1 MKTVRSFAAGNWHA
15 APGNSGVEL
24 RDPTTEESLAQVSAE
39 GLDMAQVA
47 QHARVQGGA
56 PLREMS
62 HEARGELLI
71 GMSKAIHA
79 IRDEL
84 LDLSM
89 KSCGTTR
96 KDSKFD
102 IDGASGTLYHYGALG
117 KDLAGGTVLEDGEG
131 EQLGRSSVFWGRH
144 ARVPRNG
151 VAVHIN
157 AFNFPAW
164 GFAEKAAAAIL
175 AGMPVITKPA
185 SSTCLVTERC
195 IEAIVDAGV
204 LPDGV
209 LSLICGSVGDL
220 FDHLNGQDVVAFTG
234 SADTGLRIRSH
245 QNLLSQSVPVNV
257 EADSLNAAFLGEDVE
272 PGSETWNL
280 MVREV
285 AREVTQKSGQKCTAV
300 RRIFIPES
308 RRDAFVDSFL
318 EELSS
323 RVTGSPYDE
332 TVNMGPL
339 ATEDQLH
346 SVLEGIGRLKEV
358 ADVIHGHGERCDGIG
373 VSAGKGYFVAP
384 TLLEARDEGG
394 ADVIH
399 DLEVFGPVS
408 TVCRYD
414 GSSASAACLNS
425 RGAGTLVTS
434 VYSDSDEW
442 VHDFLNRGG
451 SYSGRFYLGSEKMA
465 PQAPGSGLALPS
477 SLHGGP
483 GRAGGGAELGGL
495 RALDLYS
502 QRIALQGSKRTV
514 ETFVR
519 P

>member
-1 MKTVRSFAAGNWHA
+1 MKTVRSYTGEKWHA
-15 APGNSGVEL
+15 AEGGKGVEL
-24 RDPTTEESLAQVSAE
+24 RDPSTEEPLAHVSAD
-39 GLDMAQVA
+39 GLNMGDLV
-47 QHARVQGGA
+47 QHARNQGGA
-56 PLREMS
+56 ALRELS
-62 HEARGELLI
+62 HESRGELLV
-71 GMSKAIHA
+71 GMSKAIHG

-84 LDLSM
+84 LELSM

-102 IDGASGTLYHYGALG
+102 VDGASGTLYHYGALG
-117 KDLAGGTVLEDGEG
+117 QELGSGVFLEDGDG

-151 VAVHIN
+151 VAIHIN

-175 AGMPVITKPA
+175 AGMPVVTKPA

-195 IEAIVDAGV
+195 IEAIVEAGV

-220 FDHLNGQDVVAFTG
+220 FEHLNEQDVVAFTG
-234 SADTGLRIRSH
+234 SAGTALRIRSH
-245 QNLLSQSVPVNV
+245 ANLLAKSIPVNV
-257 EADSLNAAFLGEDVE
+257 EADSLNAAFLADDIE

-280 MVREV
+280 MIREV

-300 RRIFIPES
+300 RRIFVPNS
-308 RRDAFVDSFL
+308 LRDAFVDEFI
-318 EELSS
+318 EELGN
-323 RVTGSPYDE
+323 RVTGTPYADS
-332 TVNMGPL
+332 VNMGPL
-339 ATEDQLH
+339 ATEDQLE
-346 SVLEGIGRLKEV
+346 SVLEGISRLREV
-358 ADVIHGHGERCDGIG
+358 ADVIHGTGERCDGVG
-373 VSAGKGYFVAP
+373 AKEGQGYFVSP

-394 ADVIH
+394 DEIIH

-408 TVCRYD
+408 TLCRYD
-414 GSSASAACLNS
+414 GTSASAACLNS

-434 VYSDSDEW
+434 IYSDSDEW
-442 VHDFLNRGG
+442 VHDFLRRGG
-451 SYSGRFYLGSEKMA
+451 SYSGRFYLASERMA

-483 GRAGGGAELGGL
+483 GRAGGGEELGGL

-502 QRIALQGSKRTV
+502 QRIALQGAKRTV

-519 P
+519 S

>member
-1 MKTVRSFAAGNWHA
+1 MKNVRSYAGGEWYDA
-15 APGNSGVEL
+15 KGDQGVEL
-24 RDPTTEESLAQVSAE
+24 RDPSTEESLARVSAQ
-39 GLDMAQVA
+39 GLDMAQMV
-47 QHARVQGGA
+47 QHSRIQGGA
-56 PLREMS
+56 ALRELT
-62 HEARGELLI
+62 HEGRGELLI
-71 GMSKAIHA
+71 GMSKAIHS
-79 IRDEL
+79 IREEL

-117 KDLAGGTVLEDGEG
+117 QELGNGSFLEDGAG

-175 AGMPVITKPA
+175 AGMPVVTKPA

-195 IEAIVDAGV
+195 IEAIVDSGV

-220 FDHLNGQDVVAFTG
+220 FDHLNEQDVVAFTG
-234 SADTGLRIRSH
+234 SANTGLKIRSH
-245 QNLLSQSVPVNV
+245 GNLLARSIPVNI
-257 EADSLNAAFLGEDVE
+257 EADSLNAAFLADDVE

-280 MVREV
+280 MIREV

-300 RRIFIPES
+300 RRIFVPEG
-308 RRDAFVDSFL
+308 RRDHFVESFL
-318 EELSS
+318 EELAS

-339 ATEDQLH
+339 ATEDQLN
-346 SVLEGIGRLKEV
+346 SVIEGIGQLREV
-358 ADVIHGHGERCDGIG
+358 AEVIHGNGLRCDGIG
-373 VSAGKGYFVAP
+373 ADPGRGYFVSP

-408 TVCRYD
+408 TLCRYD

-425 RGAGTLVTS
+425 RGAGTLVS
-434 VYSDSDEW
+434 SIYSDSDEW
-442 VHDFLNRGG
+442 VHDFLRRGG